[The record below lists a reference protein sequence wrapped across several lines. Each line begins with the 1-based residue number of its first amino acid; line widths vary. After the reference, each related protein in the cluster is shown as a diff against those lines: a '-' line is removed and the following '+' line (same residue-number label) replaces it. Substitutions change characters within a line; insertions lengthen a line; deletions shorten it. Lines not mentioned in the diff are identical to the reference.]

1 MAEAK
6 IEKQNPTKC
15 CKTSNLHVTQSV
27 NPTGACQEGTG
38 HQVKLDIFYNK
49 TDWNTYTNK
58 L

>member
-49 TDWNTYTNK
+49 TD
-58 L
+58 